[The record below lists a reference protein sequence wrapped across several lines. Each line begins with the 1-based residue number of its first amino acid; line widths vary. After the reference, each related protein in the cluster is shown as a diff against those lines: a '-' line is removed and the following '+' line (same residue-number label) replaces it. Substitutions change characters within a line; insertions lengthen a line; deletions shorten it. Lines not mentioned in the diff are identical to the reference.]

1 MMSVANS
8 EQYSIRDDSS
18 RISKVEPR
26 IYIRP
31 YVILEVFYLEG
42 DNYMRIIGSK
52 YLEKND
58 YSNIAIN
65 ANEIIV
71 RKNKGKYKTMN
82 LSNSFIGG
90 LKTLEDEGKINS
102 IIDYLSLIHI

>member
-1 MMSVANS
+1 MSVANS

-31 YVILEVFYLEG
+31 YVILGVFYLEG
-42 DNYMRIIGSK
+42 DNYMKIIGSK

-90 LKTLEDEGKINS
+90 LKTLEDDE
-102 IIDYLSLIHI
+102 